1 MFPISCAGARIGLSV
16 TVKRGG
22 VGDDRC
28 RGAGEREKESVK
40 EMDERAKEKEEES
53 EVWAVDVELL
63 FFSQMKC

>member
-1 MFPISCAGARIGLSV
+1 MSRSG
-16 TVKRGG
+16 
-22 VGDDRC
+22 
-28 RGAGEREKESVK
+28 GERKRESVK